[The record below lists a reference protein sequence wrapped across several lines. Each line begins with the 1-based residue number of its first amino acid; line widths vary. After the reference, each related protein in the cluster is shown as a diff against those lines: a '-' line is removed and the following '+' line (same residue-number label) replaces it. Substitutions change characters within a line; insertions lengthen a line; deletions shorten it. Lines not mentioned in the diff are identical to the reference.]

1 MGEIIHLQ
9 QKSEG
14 PPGNLITSS
23 PWEFRKAHWETIHFV
38 QILKSHSNKLEPS
51 RGETY
56 DLPPHFSLKGGM
68 SYTIRAM
75 YANRGS
81 EERMRGV
88 YYLTGLMDCMINQ
101 VSPILRTDILRAMYK
116 KVFEMR
122 EEFSVNWYGPLDQI
136 LLPIDSRFFNDSEY
150 RSSLNKAKTM
160 KKLYLAIRKGTDEM
174 FDILSLEYLFFC
186 PKMGGLKW
194 RAKK

>member
-1 MGEIIHLQ
+1 
-9 QKSEG
+9 
-14 PPGNLITSS
+14 
-23 PWEFRKAHWETIHFV
+23 
-38 QILKSHSNKLEPS
+38 
-51 RGETY
+51 
-56 DLPPHFSLKGGM
+56 
-68 SYTIRAM
+68 
-75 YANRGS
+75 
-81 EERMRGV
+81 MRGV

-136 LLPIDSRFFNDSEY
+136 LIPIEPQFFNDSEY

-160 KKLYLAIRKGTDEM
+160 KELYLAIRKGTDEM
-174 FDILSLEYLFFC
+174 FDILSHEYLFFC